1 MAFDKESYWKE
12 KTARK
17 IAGKAAAAVIST
29 RLVCRRCEGSAGQ
42 LVNGA
47 FFCANDCD
55 QNPLWDRIVGYLGLG
70 NWRVIYRGDG
80 QISIPMTRR
89 VAEFCMK
96 RAGGGRL
103 IRTKAPVTFAARLV
117 PCKLCKL
124 SSKHLIG
131 PEGELL

>member
-1 MAFDKESYWKE
+1 MSFDKAAYWRE
-12 KTARK
+12 KNARK
-17 IAGKAAAAVIST
+17 IAGKAANSAVIST
-29 RLVCRRCEGSAGQ
+29 RIVCRRCKGSAGQ

-55 QNPLWDRIVGYLGLG
+55 QNPLWDRIVGYFKLG

-103 IRTKAPVTFAARLV
+103 IRTKAPITKYV
-117 PCKLCKL
+117 KL
-124 SSKHLIG
+124 SACGCHIHDG
-131 PEGELL
+131 VTGELL

>member
-1 MAFDKESYWKE
+1 MSFDKAAYWRE
-12 KTARK
+12 KNARK
-17 IAGKAAAAVIST
+17 IAGKTAAPAAVIST
-29 RLVCRRCEGSAGQ
+29 RIVCRRCQGSAGQ

-55 QNPLWDRIVGYLGLG
+55 QNPLWDRIIGYLRLG

-103 IRTKAPVTFAARLV
+103 IRTKAPITKYV
-117 PCKLCKL
+117 KL
-124 SSKHLIG
+124 SACGCHIHDG
-131 PEGELL
+131 VTGELL